1 MSKRPHRQSSAFDQI
16 EVTVRDSA
24 DYPRVP
30 HSAQKSPKGAAGP
43 AQQVRKIEVFSKRL
57 SVQKSPKGA
66 VGLSVQKSPKGAAGI
81 AQQVRKIEV
90 FFKRLSMQKS
100 PKGAAGLSVQKSPK
114 GAAGIAQQV
123 RKIEVFSKRFPVQK
137 SPKGAAGIAQQLCK
151 IEVFSKRLPMQ
162 KSPKGVARVM
172 GAQNQSLSQKNLCT
186 SRLRARPDQRR
197 RAALSYKSQLHAQ
210 RGHHTSHW
218 LNLRN
223 DTHLPIVEQHYPQ
236 FLTLKKISQLPLT
249 YTHPNRRG
257 QQFSL
262 TSPVHAKT
270 TTIHL
275 TTMTPIASRQST
287 HSPFRHRPS
296 PPIPSTCARELLGT
310 LRARRRLRCIHI

>member
-114 GAAGIAQQV
+114 GAD
-123 RKIEVFSKRFPVQK
+123 
-137 SPKGAAGIAQQLCK
+137 GIAQQLCK